1 MSKPKFEIAFMPG
14 CFDDFEGT
22 PEELQELIAELARMA
37 EDGTLLENSRL
48 LTDDEI
54 DEINASIKVPR
65 H

>member
-1 MSKPKFEIAFMPG
+1 MTEQKFTIEFMPG
-14 CFDDFEGT
+14 CFDDFDGT
-22 PEELQELIAELARMA
+22 PEELEELLAELARMA